1 MIVCRS
7 SKSAYRSEIRLLLGI
22 GGTLYTYV
30 DPWYPLWDRY
40 IILIIGLLRVGMFIS
55 LRFRQ
60 RLEPDLKV
68 SKPLKFGVKSGSSD
82 DTAGN
87 RPQFG
92 QSPC

>member
-1 MIVCRS
+1 MHEACS
-7 SKSAYRSEIRLLLGI
+7 SVPPELLIYHLPVESVPVPYTPPPPSAG
-22 GGTLYTYV
+22 
-30 DPWYPLWDRY
+30 
-40 IILIIGLLRVGMFIS
+40 LIIGLLRVGMFIS

-60 RLEPDLKV
+60 SLEPDLKV
-68 SKPLKFGVKSGSSD
+68 SKPLKFGVNSGSSD